1 MKFDHV
7 QLAMPKGEE
16 DRARAFY
23 RDVLE
28 MTEIPKPAPLAANGG
43 VWFQA
48 GDVEIH
54 LGVEEHFQP
63 AKKAH
68 PAVRVADIDALAA
81 RCETNGHEVD
91 FDDRYPG
98 VRRFYVH
105 DPFGN
110 RLEVME
116 AAGRELLL

>member
-48 GDVEIH
+48 GDVELH

-81 RCETNGHEVD
+81 RCEANGQEVD

>member
-43 VWFQA
+43 VWFQS
-48 GDVEIH
+48 GDVELH

-68 PAVRVADIDALAA
+68 PAVRVADILSLI
-81 RCETNGHEVD
+81 HI
-91 FDDRYPG
+91 
-98 VRRFYVH
+98 
-105 DPFGN
+105 
-110 RLEVME
+110 
-116 AAGRELLL
+116 